1 MINIMVRGIM
11 YNQNVELR
19 HLRYFV
25 AVAEELHFSRAA
37 EKLQMSQ
44 PPLSQQIRQLERT
57 LGVQLFERDH
67 HSVVLTAAG
76 QVFLEEAQRVLEQ
89 MEYAL
94 SRVQD
99 AQRGLAGW
107 LDIGY
112 IKSTNTTTTL
122 MSDILAIYRQRFPAV
137 VIRLREMTIQDQ
149 LQAIQAQQIQV
160 GFVICHSLIP
170 DELDSVVIEHIPL
183 VAAFAQHHAFA
194 SQSSVSIH
202 SLSNEPFIFCQ
213 RQASHFFY
221 DRIIQLCGFSPR
233 ITQEVPDIHMQL
245 GLVAANLGIAIV
257 PASATDIRN
266 SGVVYR
272 PLVGLN
278 DGGAIETALVWRRKD
293 ISSLVQ
299 EFLAVAREVLGQQI
313 YTATGVKEMEA
324 SGKVQGI
331 ASST

>member
-1 MINIMVRGIM
+1 M
-11 YNQNVELR
+11 YSKNVELR

-25 AVAEELHFSRAA
+25 AVAQELHFGRAA
-37 EKLQMSQ
+37 EKLQIAQ

-57 LGVQLFERDH
+57 LGVQLFERNYH
-67 HSVVLTAAG
+67 TVALTNAG

-99 AQRGLAGW
+99 TQRGLAGW

-112 IKSTNTTTTL
+112 SQSTNTTTTL

-137 VIRLREMTIQDQ
+137 VIRLREVTIQDQ
-149 LQAIQAQQIQV
+149 LQVIQAQQMQV
-160 GFVICHSLIP
+160 GFVICPPVIP

-183 VAAFAQHHAFA
+183 VAAFAPGHSFA
-194 SQSSVSIH
+194 SQASVSIH

-266 SGVVYR
+266 AGVVYR
-272 PLVGLN
+272 PLVDL
-278 DGGAIETALVWRRKD
+278 DDDDAIETALVWRRKD
-293 ISSLVQ
+293 TSSLIQ
-299 EFLAVAREVLGQQI
+299 EFLAVAREVLGQRTH
-313 YTATGVKEMEA
+313 TATGVEEM
-324 SGKVQGI
+324 
-331 ASST
+331 

>member
-1 MINIMVRGIM
+1 M
-11 YNQNVELR
+11 YSKNVELR
-19 HLRYFV
+19 HLRYFL
-25 AVAEELHFSRAA
+25 AVAQELHFGRAA
-37 EKLQMSQ
+37 EKLQIAQ

-57 LGVQLFERDH
+57 LGVQLFERNYH
-67 HSVVLTAAG
+67 TVTLTNAG

-94 SRVQD
+94 SRVQN
-99 AQRGLAGW
+99 AQLGLAGW

-112 IKSTNTTTTL
+112 IQSTNTTTTL
-122 MSDILAIYRQRFPAV
+122 MSDILTIYRQRFPAV
-137 VIRLREMTIQDQ
+137 EMRLREVIIQDQ

-160 GFVICHSLIP
+160 GFVICPPTIP

-183 VAAFAQHHAFA
+183 VAAFAQNHSFA
-194 SQSSVSIH
+194 SQASVSIH

-257 PASATDIRN
+257 PASAADIRN
-266 SGVVYR
+266 SGIVYR
-272 PLVGLN
+272 PLADF
-278 DGGAIETALVWRRKD
+278 DGDGAVETVLVWRRKG
-293 ISSLVQ
+293 ISPLVK
-299 EFLAVAREVLGQQI
+299 EFLAVAREVLGQR
-313 YTATGVKEMEA
+313 THTEA
-324 SGKVQGI
+324 SVEDM
-331 ASST
+331 